1 MNFNVGRK
9 EESYPKFY
17 FPEILISDSYKELV
31 KSLPEEPE
39 LPVKEVVK
47 DERRG
52 LLTFS
57 TILLLI
63 LVVVAFIRPDFFKNL
78 IGTIGLLL
86 EPGNCIKTIQS
97 IVKSLEDHTLNWTS
111 YVIDDSSWDEETA
124 LQMEKQGYREQYLG
138 IVKRIRV
145 DPFKSMSS
153 FEDKR
158 LPRTFDPDGDLP
170 F

>member
-17 FPEILISDSYKELV
+17 FPEILTSDSYKELV

-52 LLTFS
+52 PLTFS

-78 IGTIGLLL
+78 IG
-86 EPGNCIKTIQS
+86 Q
-97 IVKSLEDHTLNWTS
+97 
-111 YVIDDSSWDEETA
+111 
-124 LQMEKQGYREQYLG
+124 
-138 IVKRIRV
+138 
-145 DPFKSMSS
+145 
-153 FEDKR
+153 
-158 LPRTFDPDGDLP
+158 
-170 F
+170 